1 MKKMIVKGKQ
11 TLSGE
16 VTVGGAKNSTVAL
29 IPAAILADTVVRFDS
44 VPDILDVHNLMI
56 ILKSMNVSSH
66 FGHGELMIDPTEIKK
81 APLPGKAIRSLRASY
96 YFMGALLGR
105 FGEAIVDFPGGDNIG
120 PRPIDQHIKGFEAL
134 GAKVVEE
141 KDKVYIKTGPEGLK
155 GARIFFDLVSVG
167 ATVNVLLAAVKAK
180 GTTIIENAAK
190 EPEIVDLA
198 TFLNNMG
205 AKIRG
210 AGTSKITIEGV
221 KYLHKAMIEV
231 IPDRIEAGTY
241 IILGSL
247 LGKDLII
254 QNVIKEHLTSL
265 ISKLQEIGVQIKIE
279 ENNIIINK
287 AEKLSSFNI
296 TTLIYPGFPTD
307 LAQPMSVLMTQCDGT
322 SILEETIHSNR
333 MGQVPY
339 LNSMGADITVKNQ
352 MAFIKGKTPLFGNDV
367 TASDLRAGASLIIAG
382 LIAKGTTK
390 ISDIE
395 HILRGYEH
403 IVEKLTQ
410 VGANIKIITEET

>member
-1 MKKMIVKGKQ
+1 MQKIVIQGGN
-11 TLSGE
+11 TLSG
-16 VTVGGAKNSTVAL
+16 TIPISGAKNSAVAL
-29 IPAAILADTVVRFDS
+29 IPAAILCDEETTIYS
-44 VPDILDVHNLMI
+44 VPEISDRDNLIKI
-56 ILKSMNVSSH
+56 IEKLNGKVQVDKDTLHIDTKNIENVFIPEDLSS
-66 FGHGELMIDPTEIKK
+66 K
-81 APLPGKAIRSLRASY
+81 LRASY

-105 FGEAIVDFPGGDNIG
+105 NKYVEIALPGGCKIG
-120 PRPIDQHIKGFEAL
+120 NRKIDFHLKGFKAL
-134 GAKVVEE
+134 GATIIEE
-141 KDKVYIKTGPEGLK
+141 ENKYIIKADKLVGNKVY
-155 GARIFFDLVSVG
+155 FDFASVG
-167 ATVNVLLAAVKAK
+167 ATINVMLAAVKAE
-180 GTTIIENAAK
+180 GTTVINNAAK
-190 EPEIVDLA
+190 EPEIVNIA

-241 IILGSL
+241 IILGAL

-279 ENNIIINK
+279 ENNILINK
-287 AEKLSSFNI
+287 AEKLNSFNI

-352 MAFIKGKTPLFGNDV
+352 MAFIKGKNPLFGNDV

-403 IVEKLTQ
+403 IVEKLSN
-410 VGANIKIITEET
+410 VGANIKIIEE